1 MTRRNIIPAVA
12 LLSLLP
18 VANSVEAATTKGKG
32 KSARPNVVFIMTD
45 DQGYPDLACFGN
57 PHIKTPN
64 MDSLYATSVRLTD
77 YHVSPTSAPSR
88 AAIMT
93 GRYSDR
99 IGVWHTVMGR
109 SIPWEDEVILPEVL
123 SANGYT
129 CGVFGKWHLGE
140 SYPYRPNDRGFDRS
154 VIIGGGGISQGP
166 DYWGNDYFDDHYKT
180 DGEWVQYE
188 GYCTDVFFDEA
199 IKFIEKSQEGD
210 KPFFCYIPTNAP
222 HSPQNVPVEYYEMY
236 ANQGLSQGDMKF
248 YGMVTNI
255 DDNIAK
261 FRKRLDELGLI
272 DNTIF
277 IFTTDNGTTRPSFNQ
292 SKADREST
300 FTGFLREQKD
310 SPYEGGH
317 KVPFFISYPDGGLD
331 SPRDINTLTSHV
343 DLFPTFIEYLGL
355 TKKLP
360 KKLFDGVSI
369 VPLLEGREVDWAD
382 RTLIVDSQREHKIT
396 KWRKTAVMSGSWRLI
411 NGVELY
417 DLSSDPQQKTDIA
430 AQHTDVVAKL
440 TRDYE
445 EFWDEIYVQ
454 DNVNERFAYNYAGG
468 EQNPV
473 TIFAH
478 DLYSEKQIFHDQ
490 IHPRRSATGEG
501 VYKIE
506 LLKSGKYK
514 FSIYRYAPESGYSF
528 NSVVPATPLV
538 EGGIIKQ
545 KPAGVAKEFSKATIS
560 IGDCEGSVDVDM
572 SAKCMEF
579 VFDLKKGR
587 YDVDARLI
595 GANGSIHPAYY
606 LVIERL

>member
-1 MTRRNIIPAVA
+1 MKIINLCSAAA
-12 LLSLLP
+12 LLSILP
-18 VANSVEAATTKGKG
+18 TVNTLAAKTP
-32 KSARPNVVFIMTD
+32 KSKAKKNRPNIIFIMTD

-64 MDSLYATSVRLTD
+64 IDALYATSVRLTD

-88 AAIMT
+88 ASIMT

-99 IGVWHTVMGR
+99 IGAWHTVMGR
-109 SIPWEDEVILPEVL
+109 SIPWEDEVILSEVL

-140 SYPYRPNDRGFDRS
+140 SYPYRPNDRGFDYS
-154 VIIGGGGISQGP
+154 VIHGGGGISQSP

-180 DGEWVQYE
+180 NGEWTKYE

-199 IKFIEKSQEGD
+199 TKFIERSQKGK

-222 HSPQNVPVEYYEMY
+222 HGPQNVPQKYYDMY

-255 DDNIAK
+255 DDNLAK
-261 FRKRLDELGLI
+261 FRNRLGELGLI

-277 IFTTDNGTTRPSFNQ
+277 IFTTDNGTTRPSFNRR
-292 SKADREST
+292 SKEYS
-300 FTGFLREQKD
+300 FKGFLREQKD

-317 KVPFFISYPDGGLD
+317 KVPFFINYPDGGLN
-331 SPRDINTLTSHV
+331 SPRDINELTSHI
-343 DLFPTFIEYLGL
+343 DIFPTLIDYLGL
-355 TKKLP
+355 TKNLP
-360 KKLFDGVSI
+360 TKPFDGVSI
-369 VPLLEGREVDWAD
+369 LPLLKGEKVDWAD
-382 RTLIVDSQREHKIT
+382 RTIIVDSQRQHTIA

-417 DLSSDPQQKTDIA
+417 DLSSDPQQKKNIASQHPDI
-430 AQHTDVVAKL
+430 VRKL
-440 TRDYE
+440 TSDYD
-445 EFWDEIYVQ
+445 EFWHEIYVK
-454 DNVNERFAYNYAGG
+454 DNVNERFVYNYAGG
-468 EQNPV
+468 GQNPV

-478 DLYSEKQIFHDQ
+478 DLYSPKQYFHDQ
-490 IHPRRSATGEG
+490 VHPRRCAPGSG

-514 FSIYRYAPESGYSF
+514 FSLYRYAPESGYSF
-528 NSVVPATPLV
+528 NSIVPASPAV
-538 EGGIIKQ
+538 EGGIIDK
-545 KPAGVAKEFSKATIS
+545 KPAGVKKELSKATIS
-560 IGDCEGSVDVDM
+560 IGEHKGSQDVDM

-579 VFDLKKGR
+579 VFDIEKGR
-587 YDVDARLI
+587 YDVDARFI
-595 GANGSIHPAYY
+595 GENGSTHPAYY
-606 LVIERL
+606 LVIELL